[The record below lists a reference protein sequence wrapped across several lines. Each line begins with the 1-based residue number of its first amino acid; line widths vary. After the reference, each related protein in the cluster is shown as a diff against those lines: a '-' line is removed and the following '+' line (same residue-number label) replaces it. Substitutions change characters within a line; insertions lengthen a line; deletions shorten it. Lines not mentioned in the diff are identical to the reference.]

1 MKRRRRDPEFA
12 ARQAAAASECM
23 KRLHAD
29 PEFEAKRIAGKRDA
43 KAKRLNPA

>member
-12 ARQAAAASECM
+12 ARQATAASECM

-29 PEFEAKRIAGKRDA
+29 PEFEAKRVAGIRDA
-43 KAKRLNPA
+43 KAKRLDP